1 MNATKSKLIFHL
13 IAIATVAIWGTTFVS
28 TKILIQHGLTPSE
41 IFFYRFVLAYICMW
55 SISRKK
61 LFANRIKDE
70 LLLFLAGL
78 CGGTIYFLT
87 ENTALGITLAS
98 NVSLI
103 VCTSPILTT
112 FLSYLFKRK
121 EPFTRHLLYGSFMAL
136 IGVGLVV
143 FNGSF
148 ILKINPLGDFLSL
161 TAALMW
167 AFYCLILKQLD
178 SRYSTV
184 FITRKVFFYG
194 IMTTLP
200 VFLFRPLHWHTSLM
214 LQPVV
219 WGNLLFLGIIA
230 SMLCFISWNACV
242 KELGAVQ
249 STNYIYIVPLVTLL
263 TSAIIIDE
271 KITVIALSGCFL
283 ILCGVYLAE
292 RKISFTFSTKTKVY
306 E

>member
-178 SRYSTV
+178 SQYSTV

-200 VFLFRPLHWHTSLM
+200 VFLFRPLHWDTSLM

>member
-55 SISRKK
+55 NISRKK

-200 VFLFRPLHWHTSLM
+200 VFLFRPLHWDTSLM

>member
-167 AFYCLILKQLD
+167 AFYCLY
-178 SRYSTV
+178 YSKSLLLWNNDH
-184 FITRKVFFYG
+184 ITC
-194 IMTTLP
+194 L
-200 VFLFRPLHWHTSLM
+200 S
-214 LQPVV
+214 
-219 WGNLLFLGIIA
+219 
-230 SMLCFISWNACV
+230 IS
-242 KELGAVQ
+242 
-249 STNYIYIVPLVTLL
+249 SVTLGYFL
-263 TSAIIIDE
+263 DATTCRLGESIILGYHCFHALFHLLECLRQRTGCRAKYQLHLYSSIGN
-271 KITVIALSGCFL
+271 ITYLSHN
-283 ILCGVYLAE
+283 YR
-292 RKISFTFSTKTKVY
+292 RKDYCNSIIRLFSYIMWRIFGRKKNIFY
-306 E
+306 I

>member
-200 VFLFRPLHWHTSLM
+200 VFLFRPLHWNTSLM

>member
-28 TKILIQHGLTPSE
+28 TKILIQHGLAPSE
-41 IFFYRFVLAYICMW
+41 VVFNRFVLAYICMW

-200 VFLFRPLHWHTSLM
+200 VFLFRPLHWDTSLM

>member
-167 AFYCLILKQLD
+167 AFYCLILKQLN

-200 VFLFRPLHWHTSLM
+200 VFLFRPLHWDTSLM

>member
-167 AFYCLILKQLD
+167 AFYCLSLKQLD

-200 VFLFRPLHWHTSLM
+200 VFLFRPLHWDTSLM

>member
-28 TKILIQHGLTPSE
+28 TKILIQYGLTPSE

-200 VFLFRPLHWHTSLM
+200 VFLFRPLHWDTSLM

-242 KELGAVQ
+242 K
-249 STNYIYIVPLVTLL
+249 
-263 TSAIIIDE
+263 
-271 KITVIALSGCFL
+271 
-283 ILCGVYLAE
+283 
-292 RKISFTFSTKTKVY
+292 
-306 E
+306 

>member
-1 MNATKSKLIFHL
+1 MNATKPKLGYHL
-13 IAIATVAIWGTTFVS
+13 MAIITVAIWGTTFVS

-41 IFFYRFVLAYICMW
+41 IFFYRFALAYICMW
-55 SISRKK
+55 SISYKK
-61 LFANRIKDE
+61 LFADNAKDE
-70 LLLFLAGL
+70 LLLLLAGL
-78 CGGTIYFLT
+78 CGGTIYFIT

-136 IGVGLVV
+136 VGVGLVV

-148 ILKINPLGDFLSL
+148 ILKINPLGDLLSL

-178 SRYSTV
+178 HRYSTV

-194 IMTTLP
+194 VVTILP
-200 VFLFRPLHWHTSLM
+200 MFLFRPIHWNSSLM
-214 LQPVV
+214 AQPIVF
-219 WGNLLFLGIIA
+219 GNLLFLGIIA
-230 SMLCFISWNACV
+230 SMICFIAWNMCV

-271 KITVIALSGCFL
+271 KITWIAITGCIL

-292 RKISFTFSTKTKVY
+292 RKTKPTFDTKS
-306 E
+306 

>member
-28 TKILIQHGLTPSE
+28 TKILIQYGLTPSE

-200 VFLFRPLHWHTSLM
+200 VFLFRPLHWDTSLM

>member
-148 ILKINPLGDFLSL
+148 ILQINPLGDFLSL

-200 VFLFRPLHWHTSLM
+200 VFLFRPLHWDTSLM

>member
-148 ILKINPLGDFLSL
+148 ILKINPLGEFLSL

-200 VFLFRPLHWHTSLM
+200 VFLFRPLHWDTSLM

>member
-200 VFLFRPLHWHTSLM
+200 VFLFRPLHWDTSLM

-230 SMLCFISWNACV
+230 SMLCFISWDACV

-249 STNYIYIVPLVTLL
+249 RTNYIYIVPLVTLL

>member
-200 VFLFRPLHWHTSLM
+200 VFLFRPLHWDTSLM

-242 KELGAVQ
+242 KELGAVR

>member
-78 CGGTIYFLT
+78 CEGTIYFLT

-200 VFLFRPLHWHTSLM
+200 VFLFRPLHWDTSLM

>member
-200 VFLFRPLHWHTSLM
+200 VFLFRPLHWDTSLM

-230 SMLCFISWNACV
+230 SMLCYISWNACV

>member
-148 ILKINPLGDFLSL
+148 ILKISPLGDFLSL

-200 VFLFRPLHWHTSLM
+200 VFLFRPLHWDTSLM

>member
-178 SRYSTV
+178 SRYSTA

-200 VFLFRPLHWHTSLM
+200 VFLFRPLHWDTSLM

>member
-1 MNATKSKLIFHL
+1 MNATRSKLIFHL

-200 VFLFRPLHWHTSLM
+200 VFLFRPLHWDTSLM